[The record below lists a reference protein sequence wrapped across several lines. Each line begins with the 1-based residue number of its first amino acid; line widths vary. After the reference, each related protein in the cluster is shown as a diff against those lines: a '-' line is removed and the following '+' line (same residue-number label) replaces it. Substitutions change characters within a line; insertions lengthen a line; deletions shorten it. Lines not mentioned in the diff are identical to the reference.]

1 MKALCYL
8 GVFSFCEGLF
18 APFGGESDFGIVERI
33 EEDVLSLMRL
43 LLGRFLVL
51 SLFHLFTSCFAL
63 KPFNIVLRTK
73 KTMPQEMKTFS
84 ETVFMTSIEA
94 IEVF

>member
-1 MKALCYL
+1 
-8 GVFSFCEGLF
+8 
-18 APFGGESDFGIVERI
+18 
-33 EEDVLSLMRL
+33 VLSLMRL

-73 KTMPQEMKTFS
+73 KTMP
-84 ETVFMTSIEA
+84 
-94 IEVF
+94 